1 MDIINLQGI
10 WKSFPDGENGRV
22 EVLRDLSLSVGKGEF
37 LSIMGESGAG
47 KSTLL
52 SILGTLLKPD
62 SGTYTL
68 GGENVLKEGTDLDSL
83 RNRTIGFLFQ
93 DHRLLGQFTALE
105 NVLLPTLA
113 LRDTPPSENVE
124 YAHTLMSMMGISS
137 LEGHYPSTLSGGEA
151 GRVALCR
158 ALVMKPLVLL
168 ADEPTGQLDSRSTR
182 TISELLLRVRDDLGT
197 TIVMVTHSSLC
208 ASYSSRILSLEG
220 GVLHPISLQDR

>member
-22 EVLRDLSLSVGKGEF
+22 EVLRDLSLSVRKGEF

-62 SGTYTL
+62 RGTYTL
-68 GGENVLKEGTDLDSL
+68 GGEDVLKEGTDLDSL

-113 LRDTPPSENVE
+113 LRDTPPPENVE